1 MKEPAVGQVARA
13 KPKAGSSS
21 SIDVMIADDHPL
33 IIEGLAAALHGFG
46 IKVIAR
52 ASETGQIVDLY
63 AKARPQVIVLDLRFG
78 EQASGIDAA
87 RDLLERFP
95 DARIVMYSQ
104 FDQDAVIRDA
114 YQVGVLAYITK
125 NANPLFLVEAIR
137 RAKDGKTFFLP
148 EIAERLALLSV
159 RAGDT
164 PLNKL
169 AGRDLEVF
177 RLMAEGR
184 TIVEIAEMLNL
195 STKTISITSQSI
207 KEVLGVHRPA
217 DITLLA
223 VRHGFITL

>member
-1 MKEPAVGQVARA
+1 MKEPAFGH
-13 KPKAGSSS
+13 AGKLKSKTTAF
-21 SIDVMIADDHPL
+21 IDVMIADDHPL

-46 IKVIAR
+46 IKVTAR
-52 ASETGQIVDLY
+52 ASEAEQVVDLY
-63 AKARPQVIVLDLRFG
+63 AKGRPQVVVLDLRFG
-78 EQASGIDAA
+78 EHASGIDVA
-87 RDLLERFP
+87 RKLLERFH

-114 YQVGVLAYITK
+114 YQVGVLAFITK
-125 NANPLFLVEAIR
+125 NADPRLLVDAIR

-159 RAGDT
+159 RAGDS
-164 PLNKL
+164 PVNKL

-177 RLMAEGR
+177 RLMAQGR
-184 TIVEIAEMLNL
+184 TNVEIAEMLDL

-207 KEVLGVHRPA
+207 KEVLGVHRAA

-223 VRHGFITL
+223 VRHGLIES